1 MLRAVLIKLCLVS
14 KSVGEEERLDAQFL
28 FQAPLCGNAI
38 GLSSARVTAA
48 GVGPEVRPQWL
59 ITAALLE
66 QYFSAGVEQKIE
78 NARWR
83 VPAPWCSSTLLL

>member
-1 MLRAVLIKLCLVS
+1 MLCAVLIKLCLVS
-14 KSVGEEERLDAQFL
+14 KSVGEEERCLDAQFL

-48 GVGPEVRPQWL
+48 GVGPEVWPQWL

-66 QYFSAGVEQKIE
+66 QYFSAGVEQKD
-78 NARWR
+78 
-83 VPAPWCSSTLLL
+83 